1 MSIELE
7 WAGQAGG
14 TLDAVSYKQP
24 VLDSVTLA
32 D

>member
-7 WAGQAGG
+7 WDGQAGG
-14 TLDAVSYKQP
+14 TLDEVSYKQP
-24 VLDSVTLA
+24 VLDSVMLT